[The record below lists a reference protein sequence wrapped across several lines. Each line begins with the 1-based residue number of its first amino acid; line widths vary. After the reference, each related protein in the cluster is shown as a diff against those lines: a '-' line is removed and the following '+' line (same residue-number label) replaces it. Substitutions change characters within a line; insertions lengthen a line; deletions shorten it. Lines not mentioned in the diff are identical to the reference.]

1 MVLKESELFSY
12 LKEFYYPD
20 LEFSEDKYA
29 KNDCYSKQHQ
39 VYMELKSRNTHY
51 DELIIEQ
58 IKWEALVTEAR
69 YFDYTPMYVNATPEG
84 IWAFDLSKIKEIK
97 WEDKWLPAKTEFP
110 SGGNKTK
117 IVGYLHIQDGVK
129 L

>member
-1 MVLKESELFSY
+1 MLLKEAELFEY

-20 LEFSEDKYA
+20 LEMSSDKYS
-29 KNDCYSKQHQ
+29 KHDCISEVSGLYI
-39 VYMELKSRNTHY
+39 ELKSRNTHY
-51 DELIIEQ
+51 DDLLIEK
-58 IKWEALVTEAR
+58 IKYDAILEHASALN
-69 YFDYTPMYVNATPEG
+69 YKPHYINSTPSG
-84 IWAFDLSKIKEIK
+84 IWSFDLSVMKQPV

-117 IVGYLHIQDGVK
+117 VIGYLHINEGKQ